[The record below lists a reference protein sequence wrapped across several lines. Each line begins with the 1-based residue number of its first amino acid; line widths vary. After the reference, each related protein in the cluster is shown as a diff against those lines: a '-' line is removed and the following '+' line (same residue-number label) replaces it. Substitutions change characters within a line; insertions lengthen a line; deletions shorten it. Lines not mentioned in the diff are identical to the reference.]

1 MSNLVTWVWTGS
13 AFVVPSAMATTAIH
27 AMTMSLAAEWG
38 PHNIR
43 LNAPAPGP
51 FPTEGAWDK
60 LNPISDTVS
69 SATSTAKVPMR
80 RFGRMPELTNL
91 VTFLLSD
98 ACDYLT
104 GQTIAIDGGQH
115 LAGPGTFADLQPDR
129 RTMAGRPRSYRR
141 LGRQGKIRTDDQRR
155 RKRGLRIERKLF
167 GPEHEMWRDSVRRF
181 VAKEIV
187 PFHDQWEKDG
197 IVPREL
203 WLKAG
208 EAGMLCCTV
217 PEEYGGL
224 GLDYLF
230 DAIVYEELWR
240 VGASGPGFLIHTD
253 LVTTYILTAGT
264 EEQKREWLPRMV
276 KGEAIGSLGMTEPH
290 AGSDLKAIRTR
301 AERDGNEHFLI
312 NGQKVF
318 ISNGQMCD
326 ILVLATKT
334 DSSAGAKGVTL
345 FLVDTSLPGF
355 KRGKNLEKLGM
366 KAQDASEL
374 FFDNLRIA
382 ASAML
387 AAEGEGFKL
396 MMTKL
401 PQERLAQA
409 VRSATVTETINAMTV
424 EYTAERRAFDKSI
437 ADFQNTQF
445 VLADLKA
452 RSVMARVFTDK
463 CIELFMAGELDPV
476 DAARA
481 KLVTSELHCETADR
495 CLQLFGGWGYMWEY
509 PIARAYAD
517 ARIVKIAGGSIEV
530 MKTIISREIFKG
542 RRGRGK

>member
-1 MSNLVTWVWTGS
+1 M
-13 AFVVPSAMATTAIH
+13 
-27 AMTMSLAAEWG
+27 
-38 PHNIR
+38 
-43 LNAPAPGP
+43 
-51 FPTEGAWDK
+51 
-60 LNPISDTVS
+60 
-69 SATSTAKVPMR
+69 
-80 RFGRMPELTNL
+80 
-91 VTFLLSD
+91 
-98 ACDYLT
+98 
-104 GQTIAIDGGQH
+104 
-115 LAGPGTFADLQPDR
+115 
-129 RTMAGRPRSYRR
+129 
-141 LGRQGKIRTDDQRR
+141 
-155 RKRGLRIERKLF
+155 IERKLF
-167 GPEHEMWRDSVRRF
+167 SPEHDMWRESVRRF
-181 VAKEIV
+181 VEKEIV
-187 PFHDQWEKDG
+187 PFHAEWEKRG

-230 DAIVYEELWR
+230 DVIVYEELWR

-253 LVTTYILTAGT
+253 LVATYILTAGT

-326 ILVLATKT
+326 VLVLATKT

-355 KRGKNLEKLGM
+355 KRGKNLDKLGM
-366 KAQDASEL
+366 KAQDTSEL
-374 FFDNLRIA
+374 FFDNLRIPA
-382 ASAML
+382 TAML
-387 AAEGEGFKL
+387 AVEGEGFKL

-409 VRSATVTETINAMTV
+409 VRSATVIETIIDWTV
-424 EYTAERRAFDKSI
+424 DYTSERRAFGQSI

-463 CIELFMAGELDPV
+463 CIELFMVGELDPV
-476 DAARA
+476 DAAMA
-481 KLVTSELHCETADR
+481 KLVTSELHCETADK

-530 MKTIISREIFKG
+530 MKTIISREMFKG
-542 RRGRGK
+542 RLGRGK